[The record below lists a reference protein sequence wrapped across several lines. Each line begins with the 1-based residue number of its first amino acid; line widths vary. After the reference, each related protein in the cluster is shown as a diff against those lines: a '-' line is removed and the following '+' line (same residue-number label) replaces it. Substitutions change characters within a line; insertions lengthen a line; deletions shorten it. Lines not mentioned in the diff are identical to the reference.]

1 MLFSVIVV
9 SFNAGEKLTRTLQSI
24 AAQTCQD
31 LEVVIKDAG
40 SREESLA
47 ALQRVTAL
55 IPADRLVMEVSPDRG
70 IYDGMNRAVELSSG
84 EFLYFLNC
92 GDLLAGEDVLAR
104 VRERICRDRE
114 DAALSADTPAVYY
127 GDVTEQTTGE
137 LAAAKPVMDDFALF
151 RNIPSHQAVFY
162 DRRLFTPPTG
172 RGYDIRYA
180 VRADYEHFLWCHY
193 RAGARM
199 THLGFAI
206 ASYEGGGF
214 SETAE
219 NRAVSAKEHK
229 EITAEYMPFHKR
241 ALYRL
246 YLILTLQPVRE
257 RISRSPLTAGIYQKI
272 RARVYKR

>member
-9 SFNAGEKLTRTLQSI
+9 SFNAGDRLSRTLESI

-31 LEVVIKDAG
+31 LEVVLKDAG
-40 SREESLA
+40 SSGESLS
-47 ALQRVTAL
+47 ALQKAPSV
-55 IPADRLVMEVSPDRG
+55 ISPDRLVMEVSPDRG
-70 IYDGMNRAVELSSG
+70 IYDGMNRAVTLSSG

-92 GDLLAGEDVLAR
+92 GDLLADENVLAR
-104 VRERICRDRE
+104 VKERILMDRE
-114 DAALSADTPAVYY
+114 NGAGDPDVPAVYY
-127 GDVTEQTTGE
+127 GDVVEQITGE

-151 RNIPSHQAVFY
+151 RNIPSHQACFY
-162 DRRLFTPPTG
+162 DRRLLAAPGG
-172 RGYDIRYA
+172 RGFNTAYA

-214 SETAE
+214 SETKK
-219 NRAVSAKEHK
+219 NRAVSAREHK
-229 EITAEYMPFHKR
+229 EITALYMPFHKR
-241 ALYRL
+241 ALYRA

-257 RISRSPLTAGIYQKI
+257 RLARSPLTAGIYQKC